1 MEIYPCLWIRVFDAI
16 SPTLNEQEI
25 MISIQ
30 ILTTVFAE
38 IGKSVLKFIWKFKI
52 VSSQDIPEEPKGH
65 VHPNFKSYYKV
76 KIIKTVWYQQVHKG
90 NKFINLVL
98 RRDVVGDL
106 NGSATY
112 K

>member
-1 MEIYPCLWIRVFDAI
+1 
-16 SPTLNEQEI
+16 

-38 IGKSVLKFIWKFKI
+38 IGKSMLKFIWKFKI
-52 VSSQDIPEEPKGH
+52 ISSQGIPEEPKGH
-65 VHPNFKSYYKV
+65 VHPNFKSYYKA
-76 KIIKTVWYQQVHKG
+76 KIKQYGISKYMHEE

-106 NGSATY
+106 NVSNI
-112 K
+112 